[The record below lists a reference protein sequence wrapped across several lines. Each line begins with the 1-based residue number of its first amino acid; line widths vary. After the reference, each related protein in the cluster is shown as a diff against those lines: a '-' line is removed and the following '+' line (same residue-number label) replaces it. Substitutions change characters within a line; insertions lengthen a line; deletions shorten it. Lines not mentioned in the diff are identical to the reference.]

1 MLTSMTAQGWRKRQV
16 VDHAGARI
24 KVLEAEN
31 AALLL
36 LLYHAEYF
44 VTHYGST
51 NVLTQ
56 QEKQVKAA
64 FLERIH
70 TYTADPLKNPSTGI

>member
-1 MLTSMTAQGWRKRQV
+1 MLTSMTAQGWRKRQI

-44 VTHYGST
+44 VTHYGTT
-51 NVLTQ
+51 NALTN
-56 QEKQVKAA
+56 QEKQVKDA

-70 TYTADPLKNPSTGI
+70 TYTADPLKNLSTGL